1 MRVALDSS
9 ALSKRFVAEEGSGE
23 VDKILLDAAEVG
35 LCILCLPEVV
45 SALARRRREGLLT
58 AQQYREA
65 RVRLADEV
73 RDSTVLDL
81 TPSVIAE
88 TVALLDANALRA
100 ADALHVACAIDWRAD
115 LFVTSDR
122 QQVEAARRAG
132 LKVKLVG

>member
-1 MRVALDSS
+1 
-9 ALSKRFVAEEGSGE
+9 VAEEGSGE